1 MIGIVSDSMQRIF
14 AAWVLAT
21 LTCFSGGA
29 LSALA
34 ADAPPTVSDEN
45 RLIRLETKVDALNDY
60 GRHNTVSGYSFSPSD
75 LQQHPERRFSV
86 MHVTA
91 TELQTRLDRYLEAA
105 QAEPVIVEK
114 SGRARNVVLSKR
126 RYDQLCELEDKLW
139 AMEAQSAEQEGF
151 LSDEEARELLK
162 R

>member
-1 MIGIVSDSMQRIF
+1 
-14 AAWVLAT
+14 
-21 LTCFSGGA
+21 
-29 LSALA
+29 
-34 ADAPPTVSDEN
+34 
-45 RLIRLETKVDALNDY
+45 
-60 GRHNTVSGYSFSPSD
+60 
-75 LQQHPERRFSV
+75 

-114 SGRARNVVLSKR
+114 SGRACNLVLSKR

-139 AMEAQSAEQEGF
+139 AMEARSAEQEGF
-151 LSDEEARELLK
+151 LSDEDLRELLK

>member
-1 MIGIVSDSMQRIF
+1 
-14 AAWVLAT
+14 
-21 LTCFSGGA
+21 
-29 LSALA
+29 
-34 ADAPPTVSDEN
+34 
-45 RLIRLETKVDALNDY
+45 
-60 GRHNTVSGYSFSPSD
+60 
-75 LQQHPERRFSV
+75 

-151 LSDEEARELLK
+151 LSDEEVGELLK

>member
-1 MIGIVSDSMQRIF
+1 
-14 AAWVLAT
+14 
-21 LTCFSGGA
+21 
-29 LSALA
+29 
-34 ADAPPTVSDEN
+34 
-45 RLIRLETKVDALNDY
+45 
-60 GRHNTVSGYSFSPSD
+60 
-75 LQQHPERRFSV
+75 

-114 SGRARNVVLSKR
+114 SGRARNVVLSKH

-139 AMEAQSAEQEGF
+139 AMEARSADQEGF
-151 LSDEEARELLK
+151 LSDEEVRELLK

>member
-1 MIGIVSDSMQRIF
+1 
-14 AAWVLAT
+14 
-21 LTCFSGGA
+21 
-29 LSALA
+29 
-34 ADAPPTVSDEN
+34 
-45 RLIRLETKVDALNDY
+45 
-60 GRHNTVSGYSFSPSD
+60 
-75 LQQHPERRFSV
+75 

-114 SGRARNVVLSKR
+114 SGKVRNVVLSKR

-139 AMEAQSAEQEGF
+139 AMEAQAAEQEGF

>member
-1 MIGIVSDSMQRIF
+1 
-14 AAWVLAT
+14 
-21 LTCFSGGA
+21 
-29 LSALA
+29 
-34 ADAPPTVSDEN
+34 
-45 RLIRLETKVDALNDY
+45 
-60 GRHNTVSGYSFSPSD
+60 
-75 LQQHPERRFSV
+75 

-105 QAEPVIVEK
+105 QAGPVIVEK

-139 AMEAQSAEQEGF
+139 AMEARSAEQEGF
-151 LSDEEARELLK
+151 LSDEEVRELLK

>member
-1 MIGIVSDSMQRIF
+1 
-14 AAWVLAT
+14 
-21 LTCFSGGA
+21 
-29 LSALA
+29 
-34 ADAPPTVSDEN
+34 
-45 RLIRLETKVDALNDY
+45 
-60 GRHNTVSGYSFSPSD
+60 
-75 LQQHPERRFSV
+75 

-114 SGRARNVVLSKR
+114 SGRVRNVVLSKR

-139 AMEAQSAEQEGF
+139 AMEARSAEQEGF
-151 LSDEEARELLK
+151 LSDEEVRELLK

>member
-1 MIGIVSDSMQRIF
+1 
-14 AAWVLAT
+14 
-21 LTCFSGGA
+21 
-29 LSALA
+29 
-34 ADAPPTVSDEN
+34 
-45 RLIRLETKVDALNDY
+45 
-60 GRHNTVSGYSFSPSD
+60 
-75 LQQHPERRFSV
+75 

>member
-1 MIGIVSDSMQRIF
+1 
-14 AAWVLAT
+14 
-21 LTCFSGGA
+21 
-29 LSALA
+29 
-34 ADAPPTVSDEN
+34 
-45 RLIRLETKVDALNDY
+45 
-60 GRHNTVSGYSFSPSD
+60 
-75 LQQHPERRFSV
+75 

-105 QAEPVIVEK
+105 QAEPVLVEK

-139 AMEAQSAEQEGF
+139 AMEARSAEQEGF
-151 LSDEEARELLK
+151 LSDEEVRELLK